1 MSGKRQRSV
10 VSAWFVLSPERVR
23 TGMTQVLIAV
33 DDSESSVKTART
45 AYALFGDKAS
55 YIVVN
60 VADQTPMVWGGDALV
75 WGVGYPIVMAP
86 TGIVDPTVNRAEQHA
101 YAPGEEGAA
110 LEVDTAPIDA
120 AIQVARDVAAEAD
133 LPNPQVV
140 GEVGDPVMAII
151 TAAHHHQAD
160 VIVIGSHDRSWFS
173 KLLAPSVTGAVV
185 READIPVLI
194 AR

>member
-1 MSGKRQRSV
+1 
-10 VSAWFVLSPERVR
+10 
-23 TGMTQVLIAV
+23 MTQVLIAV
-33 DDSESSVKTART
+33 DDSESSVKTARI

-60 VADQTPMVWGGDALV
+60 VADQSPMIWGGDALV

-86 TGIVDPTVNRAEQHA
+86 TGIVDSAVSSGEQHTPGA
-101 YAPGEEGAA
+101 GEESSA
-110 LEVDTAPIDA
+110 EVDTAPIDA

-133 LPNPQVV
+133 IPNPQVV
-140 GEVGDPVMAII
+140 GEVGDPVTAII

-173 KLLAPSVTGAVV
+173 KLLSPSVTGAVV
-185 READIPVLI
+185 KEADIPVLI